1 MKKFNYLLMLLAT
14 GMLLTASCGKDGAVG
29 PAGSQGTAGAQGAVG
44 PAGPPGANG
53 QSGSVIFSGTT
64 TPAIATGAVGD
75 FYLNISTGL
84 LYGPKTTTGWG
95 AGFSLKGTAG
105 ASGAA
110 GANGADG
117 APGNKILNG
126 TGVPASALGS
136 IGDYY
141 LDAGNYLLYGPKTN
155 TGWGAAVSF
164 KGATGAQGPPGTANV
179 MYTDWFTPA
188 TYTKDTIFGSWG
200 FYHDISIPAITQAVL
215 DHGTVI
221 AFAKLNGYNP
231 SIWPTSQVAQLPIA
245 ITYVQGTANIDT
257 WSDFVSLGKV
267 RIRLVSSLNLYT
279 SISNAHQFRFVIIP
293 GGVSVP
299 GTLNYTALQRYLRI
313 PENH

>member
-1 MKKFNYLLMLLAT
+1 MLLAI

-53 QSGSVIFSGTT
+53 QSGSVIFSGST

-84 LYGPKTTTGWG
+84 LYGPKTAAGWG
-95 AGFSLKGTAG
+95 AGFSLQGPAG
-105 ASGAA
+105 AK
-110 GANGADG
+110 G

-126 TGVPASALGS
+126 TGAPANSLGNL
-136 IGDYY
+136 GDYY

-155 TGWGAAVSF
+155 SGWGAAVSF

-188 TYTKDTIFGSWG
+188 TYTKDTVFGSWG

-231 SIWPTSQVAQLPIA
+231 SIWPTNQVGQLPVA
-245 ITYVQGTANIDT
+245 ITYIQGTANIDT
-257 WSDFVSLGKV
+257 WSSFSSLGKV
-267 RIRLVSSLNLYT
+267 RIKLVSSLNLYT

>member
-1 MKKFNYLLMLLAT
+1 MKKFNYLLMLLAI

-53 QSGSVIFSGTT
+53 QSGSVIFSGST

-84 LYGPKTTTGWG
+84 LYGPKTAAGWG
-95 AGFSLKGTAG
+95 AGFSLQGPAG
-105 ASGAA
+105 AK
-110 GANGADG
+110 G

-126 TGVPASALGS
+126 TGAPAGALGNL
-136 IGDYY
+136 GDYY

-155 TGWGAAVSF
+155 SGWGAAVSF

-188 TYTKDTIFGSWG
+188 TYTKDTVFGSWG

-231 SIWPTSQVAQLPIA
+231 SIWPTNQVGQLPVA
-245 ITYVQGTANIDT
+245 ITYIQGTANIDT
-257 WSDFVSLGKV
+257 WSSFSSLGKV
-267 RIRLVSSLNLYT
+267 RIKLVSSLNLYI